1 MQRKPRAAS
10 ARTMAKLLMC
20 GSSLLH
26 SGASSLPSPLP
37 YTSTCKSKIR
47 SHCTGLI
54 LSNFRVRWHQFIK
67 VCAAVLLR
75 YSLLTSSLRSQSP
88 CSSWPCQNNGTC
100 VSPQGKNSY
109 VCLCTK
115 GFSGEYCQSLSNK
128 VFYSYHIIEKVNI
141 KRNSSHSFDTVKFPL
156 FHFPFYDI

>member
-10 ARTMAKLLMC
+10 ARTMANSKLLMC

-37 YTSTCKSKIR
+37 YTSTCKSKFLR
-47 SHCTGLI
+47 TVRRCTGLI
-54 LSNFRVRWHQFIK
+54 LSNFRVQWLQFIN

-75 YSLLTSSLRSQSP
+75 YSLLTSSLLSQSP

-100 VSPQGKNSY
+100 VSPNEKNSY
-109 VCLCTK
+109 VCLCAK
-115 GFSGEYCQSLSNK
+115 GFSGEYCQSLSDK

-141 KRNSSHSFDTVKFPL
+141 KRNSSHS
-156 FHFPFYDI
+156 